1 MTGAF
6 KNYTGSVLFNNIPI
20 GNYAIDSIRSQT
32 GILLSQQDIFNG
44 TIWENITMGNKDV
57 TYDEVTNLVKQCG
70 LSDFVDALP
79 KGYDTLLDPTGNKL
93 SSTVRQDILLL
104 RALLGRRRLLL
115 LEEPLASLESGNK
128 RQVAKSMLGAENAT
142 VIIATNEI
150 DIAKQC
156 DLVIYLE
163 KGTIKAAG
171 NWNQVALLIN

>member
-1 MTGAF
+1 
-6 KNYTGSVLFNNIPI
+6 
-20 GNYAIDSIRSQT
+20 
-32 GILLSQQDIFNG
+32 
-44 TIWENITMGNKDV
+44 
-57 TYDEVTNLVKQCG
+57 
-70 LSDFVDALP
+70 
-79 KGYDTLLDPTGNKL
+79 
-93 SSTVRQDILLL
+93 
-104 RALLGRRRLLL
+104 LLL

-142 VIIATNEI
+142 VVIATNEI